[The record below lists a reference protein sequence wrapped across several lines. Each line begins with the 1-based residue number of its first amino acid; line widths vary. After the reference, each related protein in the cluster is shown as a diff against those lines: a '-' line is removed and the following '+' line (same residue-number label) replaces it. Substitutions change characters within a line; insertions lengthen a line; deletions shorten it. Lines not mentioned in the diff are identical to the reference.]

1 MFYSKWLSYSMLK
14 WRLGLSLFSVC
25 NAHTC
30 MHECS
35 VSRSHLTLCDSM
47 DCTLPDF
54 CFPGKNTWVV
64 CHFLHQG
71 VFLIKGL
78 NPCPLHWRWI
88 VYHWATREVPYPHC
102 MCMLHILFCAKI
114 KLSSSYAMKK
124 WTNSHHLAYFS
135 FLVPTATPCWR
146 RQWHPTPVLLPGK
159 SHGRRSLVGCSPF
172 GIENFRKL
180 INN

>member
-1 MFYSKWLSYSMLK
+1 MIKLQHAEMKTWFEFIFCLHRTRLRAWVLSQSVTSDSLWLNGLYPT
-14 WRLGLSLFSVC
+14 RL
-25 NAHTC
+25 
-30 MHECS
+30 
-35 VSRSHLTLCDSM
+35 LCLWD
-47 DCTLPDF
+47 
-54 CFPGKNTWVV
+54 FPGKNTWVV

-135 FLVPTATPCWR
+135 FLVPTATPCPR
-146 RQWHPTPVLLPGK
+146 RQWHPNPVLLPGK